1 MKVGHNSDAAAPQGR
16 GLLPGGDRSLMTVA
30 ETASFLQVSQSW
42 VRRHISE
49 LPVGRY
55 GRLIRIDRDRLQ
67 RTIESGKSLRP
78 ERAIMPRRYQRGSVF
93 FDNLSKQWKG
103 RFRLDT
109 PDGKRVQPK
118 VVIGSKAD
126 YPTKTAARDK
136 LDEIRRALQ
145 RDAENQPTTSRKP
158 SSFTELVERW
168 QAAEGATLGYSTLKH
183 YSNALRAQVIPQFG
197 TWKIEDITR
206 EEVQKFLNEKAKKYS
221 KSSLRS
227 MRVTLSL
234 NLKWAMQN
242 HWIGSNPV
250 EKLRLPR
257 KTGGRH
263 IVRVI
268 LAWKQVAAIMDKMDE
283 PYRTLVLFLALVPK
297 RIEEAIA
304 LRPSDLDEHNILHI
318 RRAIY
323 ERKAVEFEPSE
334 YERIPLDSPA
344 HAELVKRLRQLGE
357 GHEWVFRSRKGTPID
372 PHNGLLRQLHPAAA
386 AIGIK
391 LGGWH
396 DFRHTFN
403 TAMSR
408 AGVRSKVRT
417 AALGQ
422 SKRTGVLAD
431 DVYDHA
437 SEAELRQAL
446 VLGANWLWQEED
458 IQKTLLSSQM
468 CPQMCPETHLPPDQ
482 SVST

>member
-1 MKVGHNSDAAAPQGR
+1 V
-16 GLLPGGDRSLMTVA
+16 
-30 ETASFLQVSQSW
+30 
-42 VRRHISE
+42 I
-49 LPVGRY
+49 
-55 GRLIRIDRDRLQ
+55 
-67 RTIESGKSLRP
+67 
-78 ERAIMPRRYQRGSVF
+78 
-93 FDNLSKQWKG
+93 FDNRSKQWKG

-118 VVIGSKAD
+118 VVIGTKAE

-136 LDEIRRALQ
+136 LDEMRRALQ
-145 RDAENQPTTSRKP
+145 REAVNPTTANSQASRKP
-158 SSFTELVERW
+158 SSFSELVERW
-168 QAAEGATLGYSTLKH
+168 KAAEGTTLGESTLKH

-197 TWKIEDITR
+197 TWRIEEISR

-234 NLKWAMQN
+234 TLKWALQN
-242 HWIGSNPV
+242 RWIASNPV
-250 EKLRLPR
+250 ENLRLPK
-257 KTGGRH
+257 KTGGRR

-268 LAWKQVAAIMDKMDE
+268 LQWKQIVAIMEGLEE
-283 PYRTLVLFLALVPK
+283 PYRTLVLFLALIPK

-304 LRPSDLDEHNILHI
+304 LRPSDLDEHDTLHI
-318 RRAIY
+318 RRVIY
-323 ERKAVEFEPSE
+323 ERKVVELEPSE
-334 YERIPLDSPA
+334 YEQIPLDSPA
-344 HAELVKRLRQLGE
+344 HAELVKRLRQLGD
-357 GHEWVFRSRKGTPID
+357 GHELIFRSRRGTPVD

-386 AIGIK
+386 AIGLK

-403 TAMSR
+403 TVMRR
-408 AGVRSKVRT
+408 AGVQTKVRS
-417 AALGQ
+417 AALGHN
-422 SKRTGVLAD
+422 KRTGVLAD

-437 SEAELRQAL
+437 SEAEVRQAL
-446 VLGANWLWQEED
+446 VLGANWLWKEEE
-458 IQKTLLSSQM
+458 IQKSLMSSQL